1 MLQPIYQS
9 ICNETGKEKQIPKRD
24 YILQEQYFAKLC
36 TSKVI
41 LKFSSWL

>member
-9 ICNETGKEKQIPKRD
+9 IYNETGKEKHTPNTD
-24 YILQEQYFAKLC
+24 YLLQEQYFANLC

-41 LKFSSWL
+41 LKSSS

>member
-1 MLQPIYQS
+1 MLQSIYQS
-9 ICNETGKEKQIPKRD
+9 IYKETGKEKQIPKRD
-24 YILQEQYFAKLC
+24 YILHVQYFAKLC